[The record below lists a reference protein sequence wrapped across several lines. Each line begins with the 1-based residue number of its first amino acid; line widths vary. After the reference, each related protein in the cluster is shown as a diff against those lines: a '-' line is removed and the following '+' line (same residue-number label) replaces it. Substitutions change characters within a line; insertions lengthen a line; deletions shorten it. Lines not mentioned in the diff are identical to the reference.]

1 MDVEGLERSSFH
13 MGRAAAAENTDY
25 ELSLPN
31 ASLVYKKNKVKND
44 GFLWKFSLFY
54 HVKGEIQRGKFKL
67 LYSYPA
73 KS

>member
-25 ELSLPN
+25 ELSLPS
-31 ASLVYKKNKVKND
+31 ASLFIKNKVKDD

-54 HVKGEIQRGKFKL
+54 HAKGEIQRG
-67 LYSYPA
+67 
-73 KS
+73 